1 MESNM
6 RRFTAILIC
15 IASVVVVTGC
25 TSAPVPYDERL
36 QRQVVFTVADPGT
49 TSGLATGFSS
59 TGETLAGDQENSTV
73 DLGFRIDRIIQFHR
87 LTKIS
92 QWSIKALGIE
102 AVVAEIRGDRTV
114 RQVLDELAGDHR
126 VESVQ
131 SLSTY
136 DLLSYNDPYFYLQAA
151 SVKGVGIERVHSLA
165 TGKNVVVGMVD
176 TGVDRQHPE
185 IADRII
191 MSGNFVDHDRG
202 RFDND
207 EHGTSVAGV
216 IGSAANNDLGIVG
229 VAPEVKLMIFK
240 ACWQDERTGG
250 SKCDS
255 FSIVKALNEVLKQQ
269 PDILNLS
276 LAGPADPLIERLL
289 REANDRGII
298 IMAAVDSGKKTSFPA
313 SMPEVIAVSAP
324 TPADT
329 PRPAHTVLAPGIDI
343 LTTTPGATYA
353 FRSGSSMSTA
363 YVSGI
368 AALMKEREPML
379 SGEQLLARLLSS
391 SRMGIDMIPIVDVC
405 QAVVGADDD
414 LCSLDSVVLV
424 TGLPD
429 CDDCDESM

>member
-1 MESNM
+1 M
-6 RRFTAILIC
+6 RRFTAILC
-15 IASVVVVTGC
+15 IASVFLVTGC

-36 QRQVVFTVADPGT
+36 ERQVVFTVADPGT
-49 TSGLATGFSS
+49 ASDLATGFSS
-59 TGETLAGDQENSTV
+59 TGETLASDHVNSTV
-73 DLGFRIDRIIQFHR
+73 DLGFRIDRIVQFHR

-102 AVVAEIRGDRTV
+102 AVVAEIRGDRAV
-114 RQVLDELAGDHR
+114 SQVLEELAEDRR

-136 DLLSYNDPYFYLQAA
+136 DLLTYNDPYFYLQAA

-191 MSGNFVDHDRG
+191 MSRNFVDHDRS

-240 ACWQDERTGG
+240 ACWQDERTGS

-255 FSIVKALNEVLKQQ
+255 FSIIKALNEVLKQQ

-289 REANDRGII
+289 SEANDRGII
-298 IMAAVDSGKKTSFPA
+298 IMAAVDSGKKASFPA

-379 SGEQLLARLLSS
+379 SGEQLLTRLLSS

-429 CDDCDESM
+429 CDDCEESM